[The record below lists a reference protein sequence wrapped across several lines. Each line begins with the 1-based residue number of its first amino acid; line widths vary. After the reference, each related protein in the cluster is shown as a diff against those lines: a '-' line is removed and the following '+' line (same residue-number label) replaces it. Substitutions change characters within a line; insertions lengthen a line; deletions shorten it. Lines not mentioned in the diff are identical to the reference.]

1 MGVKGLWDFLAPAG
15 RRVGLETLSGRWVAV
30 DASVWLTQLVRAMR
44 EADTMRLVRNAHL
57 LGIFRRCCKLLYYGV
72 DAVFV
77 FDGAVPALK
86 RRTQDRRRRRRDRQA
101 ARLRRVAER
110 LLLLRLHRERGKAER
125 REVAEEGD
133 AATGSVLEQAVQ
145 DAGEEEVLPEG
156 GMAAVEEEEE
166 EAETPLQVPGVDEV
180 DWEAVASYPASMQ
193 KEIIAELVRRI
204 NMETYGAAEQEE
216 TERDPSA
223 FSQLQMDRFLRAT
236 ELKMRVRNARSQLQE
251 RDMNGRRIASDTTRE
266 YVLIKEGGS
275 GVRETV
281 QSAPEATPRV
291 PAAPL
296 EYDSGT
302 GWASVVQPHG
312 LFAAAGEYLASE
324 GNARPS
330 GNRRDMTMGASS
342 GGAVPTKAAVPPEPR
357 PSPSVSP
364 AGKSP
369 VEVDDD
375 DVDEYAD
382 IAWSDGEAVVR
393 ERVAEDVEAV
403 SERGMEEHDVRL
415 AEDESEV
422 PAPPRSSSRE
432 SEVSIAHE
440 SEDAPAAEQW
450 SPARPTEMEV
460 RPQPETAP
468 SLSDAEKSSETPDNN
483 DIIVVDGARDV
494 STEDAVV
501 VGHGVPSP
509 TRSETEPDTRDLHD
523 PTPSVSPAAPVTDRS
538 DHALSPE
545 AASARAADA
554 RASATSAVSAPPSSP
569 PDEAD
574 ADADADLPLDEAQL
588 RAQWQSLSKQTDSIS
603 NEMVLEVR
611 QMLSLLGIPFMQ
623 APAEAEA
630 QCAHLNAV
638 GAVDAVVT
646 EDSDAFLFGARR
658 VYRHIFEESK
668 YVEEYD
674 MAVVERDMGMDRD
687 RLICMALLLGGDYT
701 DGIYGVGIV
710 NATEIVD
717 AFCDAAS
724 ASPAERDAFSAS
736 HGLQSFRAW
745 MEAVDTEEPAATKKK
760 RQPSESE
767 DKRERFQ
774 RVHRNVRRTWHLR
787 DRSFPNRHVIDAYCH
802 PNVERRW
809 VLPDGRRAFAWR
821 EPDVAGLEAFCADK
835 FGWDA
840 ARAREMLQPVLQ
852 AWRACR
858 LKQMRIDAYFH
869 PHRFARIRSQ
879 RLQTAVREMAYGHAA
894 RQTGEGERRE
904 KGAVEEVPLLAGTEE
919 MMLPAVA
926 PVKRRRKTTR

>member
-110 LLLLRLHRERGKAER
+110 LLLMRLHRERGKGER
-125 REVAEEGD
+125 REVAEEED
-133 AATGSVLEQAVQ
+133 AAVGCVVEQAVKE
-145 DAGEEEVLPEG
+145 AGEEEVLPGG
-156 GMAAVEEEEE
+156 GMTAMEEEE
-166 EAETPLQVPGVDEV
+166 EAETPLQVPSVDEV

-204 NMETYGAAEQEE
+204 NMETYGAAAQEE

-251 RDMNGRRIASDTTRE
+251 RDRSGRRIASDTTRE
-266 YVLIKEGGS
+266 YVLIKESGS
-275 GVRETV
+275 GVRETIS
-281 QSAPEATPRV
+281 SARETTPEAPVATSPV

-302 GWASVVQPHG
+302 GWANVAQPHG

-330 GNRRDMTMGASS
+330 GDSRDAAMGVSCGVVA
-342 GGAVPTKAAVPPEPR
+342 PTKATVLPEP
-357 PSPSVSP
+357 PSSPSASP
-364 AGKSP
+364 ASKSP
-369 VEVDDD
+369 REVDDD

-382 IAWSDGEAVVR
+382 IAWSDGEMVER
-393 ERVAEDVEAV
+393 EFVADDAETP
-403 SERGMEEHDVRL
+403 SEHDFRL

-422 PAPPRSSSRE
+422 PALPRSSPRE
-432 SEVSIAHE
+432 SEVSIVRE
-440 SEDAPAAEQW
+440 SEDAPAAEPW

-460 RPQPETAP
+460 RPQPETPP
-468 SLSDAEKSSETPDNN
+468 SWSDTGKSSETPNHN
-483 DIIVVDGARDV
+483 KVVVDGARDV
-494 STEDAVV
+494 STEDAIA
-501 VGHGVPSP
+501 GHGVLSP
-509 TRSETEPDTRDLHD
+509 TPSETEPDTCDSHD
-523 PTPSVSPAAPVTDRS
+523 PMPSVSPAAPAADRS
-538 DHALSPE
+538 NHALSPE
-545 AASARAADA
+545 AASARAADV
-554 RASATSAVSAPPSSP
+554 RASATSAISAPPSSP
-569 PDEAD
+569 PDEP
-574 ADADADLPLDEAQL
+574 DADLPLDEAQL
-588 RAQWQSLSKQTDSIS
+588 RAQWQSLTKQTDSIS

-710 NATEIVD
+710 NAAEIVD

-724 ASPAERDAFSAS
+724 ASPAERDAFPAS
-736 HGLQSFRAW
+736 QGLQSFRAW
-745 MEAVDTEEPAATKKK
+745 MEAVDTEEPAATKKR
-760 RQPSESE
+760 RQPPESE

-774 RVHRNVRRTWHLR
+774 RVHRNVRRMWHLR
-787 DRSFPNRHVIDAYCH
+787 DRSFPNRHVIDATAARTWSDVLRRQVRLGRGARPRNAAAGVASVARLPSETDAYRCVLSPAPLCPH
-802 PNVERRW
+802 PLAAAADRGARDGVRPHRTA
-809 VLPDGRRAFAWR
+809 DGR
-821 EPDVAGLEAFCADK
+821 
-835 FGWDA
+835 
-840 ARAREMLQPVLQ
+840 
-852 AWRACR
+852 
-858 LKQMRIDAYFH
+858 
-869 PHRFARIRSQ
+869 
-879 RLQTAVREMAYGHAA
+879 
-894 RQTGEGERRE
+894 
-904 KGAVEEVPLLAGTEE
+904 
-919 MMLPAVA
+919 
-926 PVKRRRKTTR
+926 